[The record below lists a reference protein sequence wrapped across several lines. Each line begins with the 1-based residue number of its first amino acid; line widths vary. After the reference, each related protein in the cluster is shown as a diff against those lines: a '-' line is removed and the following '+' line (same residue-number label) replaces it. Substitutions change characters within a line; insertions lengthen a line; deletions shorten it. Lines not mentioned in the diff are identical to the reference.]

1 MADISQYLQ
10 AIMSAVYGEDV
21 RSSIHDA
28 IAIINDVSEV
38 VLSTGTAITGPTSS
52 SAGFYQDSLYL
63 NTNTFELWKCTGQD
77 SWASQGVVK
86 GDTGNGI
93 ASIEKT
99 STSGLVDTYT
109 ITYTDGNTTTFDITN
124 GEDGEDGNRWFRG
137 TAISGKAVNPTV
149 YPSTGITYAN
159 PNDFYL
165 NPTEGA
171 VYHCVNGG
179 AANIATWSYDFTMAG
194 GGGSVANLNDL
205 EDVTIASPSSG
216 EALVYNG
223 SSSKWENGRAYELPT
238 ASTTTKGGVKVD
250 GTSITI
256 SNEVISTTGYSTN
269 DTTDTTI
276 VNEDY
281 VPFYDFSATSKKK
294 ITWANIKT
302 VLANAFARLTAVT
315 ATSFA
320 ISTSGWTADSTS
332 QSGVTLYKK
341 SVSLNHIYKNCPDIS
356 IGAVAGL
363 PSTAEQ
369 EAYDLLKY
377 VTVDDT
383 VPCLYL
389 YASAIPTNG
398 FYINAEGVD

>member
-63 NTNTFELWKCTGQD
+63 NTSTFELWKCTGQD

-86 GDTGNGI
+86 GSAGNGI
-93 ASIEKT
+93 ASITKT
-99 STSGLVDTYT
+99 GTSGLVDTYT
-109 ITYTDGNTTTFDITN
+109 ITYTDTTTTTFTITN

-137 TAISGKAVNPTV
+137 TAISGKATNPTV
-149 YPSTGITYAN
+149 YPTGITYAN

-171 VYHCVNGG
+171 VYHCVSGG
-179 AANIATWSYDFTMAG
+179 DATTATWSYDFTMTG
-194 GGGSVANLNDL
+194 GGGSVSSLNDL
-205 EDVTIASPSSG
+205 DDVNIAAPSTG

-223 SSSKWENGRAYELPT
+223 AQSRWENGRAYTLPT
-238 ASTTTKGGVKVD
+238 ATTSDLGGVKID

-256 SNEVISTTGYSTN
+256 NSSGVISTDGYAVGDTVDSTID
-269 DTTDTTI
+269 DT
-276 VNEDY
+276 DY
-281 VPFYDFSATSKKK
+281 MPFYDTSASAKKK
-294 ITWANIKT
+294 ITWANVKT
-302 VLANAFARLTAVT
+302 VLANAFARITAVT
-315 ATSFA
+315 TNSFA
-320 ISTSGWTADSTS
+320 ISTSGWTTDTTA

-341 SVSLNHIYKNCPDIS
+341 SVSLNHVYKDCPDIS
-356 IGAVAGL
+356 IGAAAGL

>member
-63 NTNTFELWKCTGQD
+63 NTSTFELWKCTGQD

-86 GDTGNGI
+86 GATGNGI

-109 ITYTDGNTTTFDITN
+109 ITYTDGNITTFDITN

-137 TAISGKAVNPTV
+137 TAISGKATNPTV
-149 YPSTGITYAN
+149 YPTGITYAN

-171 VYHCVNGG
+171 VYHCVSGG
-179 AANIATWSYDFTMAG
+179 DATTATWSYDFTMAG

-205 EDVTIASPSSG
+205 EDVTVASPSSG
-216 EALVYNG
+216 EALVFNG
-223 SSSKWENGRAYELPT
+223 SSQKWENGRAYTLPT
-238 ASTTTKGGVKVD
+238 ATTSDLGGVKID

-256 SNEVISTTGYSTN
+256 NSSGVISTDGYAVGDTVDSTI
-269 DTTDTTI
+269 DDA
-276 VNEDY
+276 DY
-281 VPFYDFSATSKKK
+281 MPFYDTSASAKKK
-294 ITWANIKT
+294 ITWQNIKT
-302 VLANAFARLTAVT
+302 AIGSVFAKLTDLDTWT
-315 ATSFA
+315 ATATVSSGTVSFSGINDTNNNGYKPFCLITSSSTNKNPSFQ
-320 ISTSGWTADSTS
+320 ISSISGEGTASM
-332 QSGVTLYKK
+332 
-341 SVSLNHIYKNCPDIS
+341 SVSFTTDADN
-356 IGAVAGL
+356 GASVKL
-363 PSTAEQ
+363 RIV
-369 EAYDLLKY
+369 K
-377 VTVDDT
+377 
-383 VPCLYL
+383 
-389 YASAIPTNG
+389 
-398 FYINAEGVD
+398 